1 MIDPGAPPPHD
12 DQANS
17 TQGSPSAPR
26 LRPTTILNAL
36 FVALAA
42 TALIVIALRSEP
54 SPGIE
59 VERRH
64 PAGNLDTVVVQVR
77 GAVGV
82 PGIYT
87 MAPGDRVDDAIRRAG
102 GPLIDAD
109 LSALN
114 LALRVRDEDVVHV
127 AVRGEGTV
135 RLVDLNDASQSDL
148 ERLPGIG
155 PVRATAII
163 AARPFATVEE
173 LIERGI
179 VPAAVCEQLRLLVT
193 TDTRR

>member
-1 MIDPGAPPPHD
+1 M
-12 DQANS
+12 
-17 TQGSPSAPR
+17 
-26 LRPTTILNAL
+26 
-36 FVALAA
+36 
-42 TALIVIALRSEP
+42 IALRSEP

-193 TDTRR
+193 TDT